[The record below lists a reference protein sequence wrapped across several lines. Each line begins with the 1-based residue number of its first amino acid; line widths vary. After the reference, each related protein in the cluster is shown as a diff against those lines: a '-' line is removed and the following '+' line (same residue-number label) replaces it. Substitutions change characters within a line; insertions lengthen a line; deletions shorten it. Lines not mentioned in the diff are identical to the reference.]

1 MRLTSVPRRLVAVV
15 PAILMVLASLGLAPT
30 ASAASSSNDIS
41 LAFEFEI
48 HKNDTVDVTMIT
60 KGEDVGSSSSCD
72 ADNIKDSF
80 GDDVKVNAKSGDGG
94 NSCTVTIKGM
104 TIKKFNNNT
113 PAEITHDN
121 KSKSFTFEM
130 HASGFSSIDQV
141 TVKVTFPGSVSKV
154 SGDGKKSGR
163 TATWENA
170 HEETE
175 ALTAKGADHGSPL
188 FMIIII
194 VVVLAAIGGGAA
206 AFIIIRQK
214 RAKAGA
220 PGYPQ
225 PGQQPYAPQP
235 GYGQPAQAPAPGAT
249 QPGSTLSPAHS
260 SPTTPNRAT
269 TASRET
275 VALRPRLVSPDRL
288 TPLHPRLDASARAA
302 SAYRT
307 FSPGVEAVDPW
318 SAAPD
323 QYSPGIFLRPRSPV
337 G

>member
-1 MRLTSVPRRLVAVV
+1 MRLPSVPRRLVTVV

-104 TIKKFNNNT
+104 TIKKFNNNM
-113 PAEITHDN
+113 PSAEITHDN

-154 SGDGKKSGR
+154 SGDGKKSGN
-163 TATWENA
+163 TATWNNA
-170 HEETE
+170 QDETE

-235 GYGQPAQAPAPGAT
+235 GYGQPGQAPGTAQPGYYAQPGAQQPYNPQPSHYG
-249 QPGSTLSPAHS
+249 QPGD
-260 SPTTPNRAT
+260 
-269 TASRET
+269 SR
-275 VALRPRLVSPDRL
+275 PYDPD
-288 TPLHPRLDASARAA
+288 
-302 SAYRT
+302 
-307 FSPGVEAVDPW
+307 
-318 SAAPD
+318 
-323 QYSPGIFLRPRSPV
+323 
-337 G
+337 

>member
-1 MRLTSVPRRLVAVV
+1 MRLPSIPRRLVAVV

-104 TIKKFNNNT
+104 TIKKFNNNM
-113 PAEITHDN
+113 PSAEITHDN

-130 HASGFSSIDQV
+130 YGFGFDSDNQV
-141 TVKVTFPGSVSKV
+141 SVKVTFPGSVSKV
-154 SGDGKKSGR
+154 SGDGKKSGS
-163 TATWENA
+163 TATWNNA
-170 HEETE
+170 QDETGI
-175 ALTAKGADHGSPL
+175 LTAKGADHGSPL

-194 VVVLAAIGGGAA
+194 VVVIAAIGGGVG
-206 AFIIIRQK
+206 AFIIIRK
-214 RAKAGA
+214 KKAKAGIA

-235 GYGQPAQAPAPGAT
+235 GYAQPGQAPGTAQPGYYAQPGAQQPHSPQSDYD
-249 QPGSTLSPAHS
+249 QPG
-260 SPTTPNRAT
+260 
-269 TASRET
+269 
-275 VALRPRLVSPDRL
+275 
-288 TPLHPRLDASARAA
+288 
-302 SAYRT
+302 
-307 FSPGVEAVDPW
+307 
-318 SAAPD
+318 
-323 QYSPGIFLRPRSPV
+323 QQPRSP
-337 G
+337 GGQH